1 MKILDGLKEEIIYH
15 LLFLT
20 ILVISNDNIPTLFD
34 RFTIVCKPSSLVT
47 IFQGVLDILNRH
59 KNFVIKQTDK
69 QTQKLKES
77 APSGAEGGV
86 RRLKIMQ

>member
-1 MKILDGLKEEIIYH
+1 MFTF
-15 LLFLT
+15 FLT

-34 RFTIVCKPSSLVT
+34 RFTIVCKPSLVT
-47 IFQGVLDILNRH
+47 IFQGVLDKLNRH